1 MLKGKKILIGIS
13 GGIAAYKICFLVRY
27 FIKSGA
33 EVRIIMTPSAVN
45 FVSPVTLSALSKN
58 EVLINMFPESADLRK
73 AEKVETK
80 TWHVNLGLWADVFLI
95 APATANTLAKINFGI
110 SDNFLLASILAARCP
125 VFLAPAMDD
134 DMVKNPVTKRNLESL
149 KRFGY
154 NIIDPEFG
162 ELASG
167 LTGEGRM
174 AEPETILEIIK
185 NFLLREKDLKNKKI
199 LITAGPTVE
208 FLDRVRFITNGSTGK
223 MGFEIARAARDR
235 GADVT
240 LISGPVNLNDIEG
253 VKRINV
259 KTSDEMFNAVKSRLR
274 NKDLVI
280 MSAAVEDFVPL
291 KTGKGKI
298 KKEDSE
304 KFIFEFKKAVDI
316 LEYAGSKKKEFKL
329 IGFALET
336 ENEIENARIK
346 LKKKNLDMIVSN
358 NPDTKGSG
366 FGTDTNKVN
375 FITYKNI
382 EDLPLMSKYE
392 VGNAII
398 DRYLKMK

>member
-13 GGIAAYKICFLVRY
+13 GGIAAYKICILVRY
-27 FIKSGA
+27 FIKQGA
-33 EVRIIMTPSAVN
+33 EVRIIMTPAAVN

-58 EVLINMFPESADLRK
+58 EVIINMFPESEDLGK
-73 AEKVETK
+73 AEKIETK
-80 TWHVNLGLWADVFLI
+80 TWHVNLGLWADVFI
-95 APATANTLAKINFGI
+95 VAPATANTLAKINHGI
-110 SDNFLLASILAARCP
+110 SDNFLLAAILAARCP

-134 DMVKNPVTKRNLESL
+134 DMIKNPVTKRNLESL
-149 KRFGY
+149 KDFGY
-154 NIIDPEFG
+154 KLIDAEFG

-185 NFLLREKDLKNKKI
+185 NFLLKEKDLKDKKI

-208 FLDRVRFITNGSTGK
+208 FLDKVRFITNGSTGK

-235 GADVT
+235 GGDVT

-259 KTSDEMFNAVKSRLR
+259 KTSNEMFNAVKSGLK

-291 KTGKGKI
+291 KTSKDKI
-298 KKEDSE
+298 KKEDHE
-304 KFIFEFKKAVDI
+304 KFVFEFKRAVDI
-316 LEYAGSKKKEFKL
+316 LEYAGSKKREFKL

-336 ENEIENARIK
+336 ENEIENALIK

-366 FGTDTNKVN
+366 FGTNTNKVN
-375 FITYKNI
+375 LISKKKV

-392 VGNAII
+392 VGNAIL

>member
-1 MLKGKKILIGIS
+1 MLIGKKILIGIS
-13 GGIAAYKICFLVRY
+13 GGIAAYKICILVRY
-27 FIKSGA
+27 FIKLGA
-33 EVRIIMTPSAVN
+33 EVRIIMTPAAVN

-58 EVLINMFPESADLRK
+58 EVIINMFPGSEDLGK

-80 TWHVNLGLWADVFLI
+80 TWHVNLGLWADVFI
-95 APATANTLAKINFGI
+95 VAPATANTLAKINHGI
-110 SDNFLLASILAARCP
+110 SDNFLLAAVLAARCP

-134 DMVKNPVTKRNLESL
+134 DMIKNPVTKRNLESL
-149 KRFGY
+149 KDLGY
-154 NIIDPEFG
+154 KLIDAEFG

-185 NFLLREKDLKNKKI
+185 NFLLKEKDLKDKKI

-253 VKRINV
+253 VKRIDV
-259 KTSDEMFNAVKSRLR
+259 KTSDEMFNAVKSGLK

-291 KTGKGKI
+291 QTSKEKI
-298 KKEDSE
+298 KKEDHE
-304 KFIFEFKKAVDI
+304 KFVFEFKRAVDI

-375 FITYKNI
+375 LISKKKV

-392 VGNAII
+392 VGNAIL